1 MEISRFQRDNHHRT
15 WAGPAEKLSRVYS
28 SRISLIDDYTRVAFL
43 QGKPW
48 NRCKKFKGFFR
59 KNKFQGFFG
68 TRVFFGAVAP
78 KKFGVLPSSF
88 TFDSLRISAIP
99 FNNMIERNNP
109 ERYIFPI
116 FRILNF
122 NSRLFQNRCTIFKT
136 IDPNPKPLY
145 QSR

>member
-1 MEISRFQRDNHHRT
+1 MTSV
-15 WAGPAEKLSRVYS
+15 A
-28 SRISLIDDYTRVAFL
+28 TRVAFL

-68 TRVFFGAVAP
+68 TRVFFGAVPP
-78 KKFGVLPSSF
+78 KIFGVLSSSF

-109 ERYIFPI
+109 ERYNFPI
-116 FRILNF
+116 FRFLDF
-122 NSRLFQNRCTIFKT
+122 GFHTF
-136 IDPNPKPLY
+136 
-145 QSR
+145 